1 MSATPIL
8 SLYSHRPNDTIMLV
22 QLRYNYRVYPN
33 APQRRA
39 LAQAFGCARVVF
51 NDGLRA
57 RQEAHAAGLAYLKD
71 TDLQKQVITA
81 AKQTPERAWLADVS
95 SVVLVQS
102 LRDLHAAYRNFF
114 SSLTG
119 KRKGPKVALPRLK
132 SRKDRKQSIRLTA
145 NGFSLRPN
153 GRLYVAKVGDLR
165 VRWSRTLPSAP
176 TSVTVTMDASGR
188 YWCSFVVDA
197 DPDILPELDTDTGM
211 DLGLNHFAVL
221 ADGRKVDS
229 PKFLRRAEKKLKR
242 MQKALSRKAKG
253 SNNRDKARK
262 KVARQHAR
270 VADRRR
276 DWQHKLSTQI
286 IRDNQAVFVETLS
299 ARGLGRTRLAKSVHD
314 AGWARF
320 VAMLE
325 YKAVKHG
332 RTFAK
337 VDRAFP
343 SSQVCSACGFRDGP
357 KPLHVRAWTCENC
370 GTMHDR
376 DHNAAKNV
384 LFEGRRIVAAG
395 RAETQNAPPS
405 AGKTRMPVPAQRVEA
420 GTHQDPQMRVV
431 GIQVL

>member
-1 MSATPIL
+1 M
-8 SLYSHRPNDTIMLV
+8 
-22 QLRYNYRVYPN
+22 QLRYNFRVYPE
-33 APQRRA
+33 PGQRMA
-39 LAQAFGCARVVF
+39 LARAFGCARVVF

-57 RQEAHAAGLAYLKD
+57 RQEAHAAGLPYIKD

-81 AKQTPERAWLADVS
+81 AKQTPEREWLGEVS

-102 LRDLHAAYRNFF
+102 LRDLHTAYRNFF
-114 SSLTG
+114 SCLTG
-119 KRKGPKVALPRLK
+119 KRKGPKVAPPRFK

-145 NGFSLRPN
+145 NGFSIRPN

-165 VRWSRTLPSAP
+165 VKWSRALPSTP
-176 TSVTVTMDASGR
+176 TSVTVTMDSAGR
-188 YWCSFVVDA
+188 YWASFVVDTN
-197 DPDILPELDTDTGM
+197 PEVLPELETDTGI

-221 ADGRKVDS
+221 ADGRKVES

-253 SNNRDKARK
+253 SNNRDNARK

-299 ARGLGRTRLAKSVHD
+299 AKGLGRTRLAKSVHD
-314 AGWARF
+314 AGWAQF
-320 VAMLE
+320 VSMLE
-325 YKAVKHG
+325 YKALKHG
-332 RTFAK
+332 RTFVK
-337 VDRAFP
+337 VDRSFP
-343 SSQVCSACGFRDGP
+343 SSQVCSACGFRDRP
-357 KPLHVRAWTCENC
+357 KPLHVRAWTCGNC
-370 GTMHDR
+370 GTEHDR

-395 RAETQNAPPS
+395 RAETLNASRS
-405 AGKTRMPVPAQRVEA
+405 AGKTRTPVPAQRVEA
-420 GTHQDPQMRVV
+420 GTHRDPQMQVV
-431 GIQVL
+431 GIPVL

>member
-1 MSATPIL
+1 
-8 SLYSHRPNDTIMLV
+8 
-22 QLRYNYRVYPN
+22 
-33 APQRRA
+33 
-39 LAQAFGCARVVF
+39 VVF
-51 NDGLRA
+51 NDGLRV
-57 RQEAHAAGLAYLKD
+57 RQEAHAAGLPHIKD

-95 SVVLVQS
+95 SVVLVQA
-102 LRDLHAAYRNFF
+102 LRDLHTAYRNFF
-114 SSLTG
+114 SSVTG
-119 KRKGPKVALPRLK
+119 KRKGPKVAPPRFK

-165 VRWSRTLPSAP
+165 VKWSRTLPSTP
-176 TSVTVTMDASGR
+176 TSVTITMDAAGR
-188 YWCSFVVDA
+188 YWASFVVDTT
-197 DPDILPELDTDTGM
+197 PDILPEAGTDTGI

-229 PKFLRRAEKKLKR
+229 PKFLRRAEKRLKR

-276 DWQHKLSTQI
+276 DWHHKLSTQI

-299 ARGLGRTRLAKSVHD
+299 AKGIGRTRLAKSVHD
-314 AGWARF
+314 AGWAQF
-320 VAMLE
+320 VSMLE

-337 VDRAFP
+337 VDRSFP

-357 KPLHVRAWTCENC
+357 KPLHVREWTCGHC
-370 GTMHDR
+370 GTEHDR
-376 DHNAAKNV
+376 DHNAARNV

-395 RAETQNAPPS
+395 RAETLNASQS
-405 AGKTRMPVPAQRVEA
+405 AGKTRTPVPAQRVEA
-420 GTHQDPQMRVV
+420 GSPQDGQPTVV
-431 GIQVL
+431 GIPVL